1 MPRNASRIAPGK
13 SLAPVAR
20 AALAE
25 YSDRALA
32 VRIAWAIAALALAV
46 AGLAGLWLL
55 YAAPTVNASES
66 SPADAVP
73 TEQPSAASAT
83 DNKPAVNKPAVNEP
97 AVNKPA
103 VNALAVNALAAE
115 KAAVEK
121 PAAPAGDSDVRKWT
135 RGELEALVAI
145 YRDFHAHPELSLQEK
160 TTAERLAKLWR
171 EAGLDVTIGVGGHGV
186 VGLLRNGAGPTVM
199 LRTDLDALP
208 VVERTELAYA
218 SKVKVKDASG
228 AEVGVMHACGHDI
241 HITSLV
247 GVARYLATRRD
258 RWKGTAMFIGQ
269 PAEER
274 VLGAQ
279 AMLADGLFTR
289 FPKPD
294 YALAQHVDSALA
306 AGQVGIRAGY
316 SLANTDS
323 VDIIVKGKGGHGAY
337 PHTTVDPIV
346 QAAELIMALQTIVS
360 REVQPTEPAVITVGS
375 IHGGTKHN
383 IIGDSCHLQ
392 LTVRS
397 YSDQVRE
404 QLLKAIERKAK
415 AVAAGARA
423 PEPTISVTDG
433 TPALFND
440 GKLAARIEGVF
451 RQTFGS
457 ERVVP
462 AEQSMGGEDFS
473 RYGKA
478 GVPILMFRLG
488 AVEAKRLDRYKELGQ
503 DPPSLHSALF
513 YPDAEPTLE
522 TGVVAMASAALE
534 LLK

>member
-1 MPRNASRIAPGK
+1 MRRIADSGA
-13 SLAPVAR
+13 SIR
-20 AALAE
+20 GALGG
-25 YSDRALA
+25 LLT
-32 VRIAWAIAALALAV
+32 VALALGTLSGGSLPGA
-46 AGLAGLWLL
+46 
-55 YAAPTVNASES
+55 E
-66 SPADAVP
+66 PADGV
-73 TEQPSAASAT
+73 
-83 DNKPAVNKPAVNEP
+83 
-97 AVNKPA
+97 
-103 VNALAVNALAAE
+103 
-115 KAAVEK
+115 KA
-121 PAAPAGDSDVRKWT
+121 WT
-135 RGELEALVAI
+135 RGQLETLVAV

-160 TTAERLAKLWR
+160 TTAERLAKFWK
-171 EAGLDVTIGVGGHGV
+171 EAGYEVTTGVGGHGV
-186 VGLLRNGAGPTVM
+186 VALLKNGAGPTVM

-208 VVERTELAYA
+208 VVEKTGLAYA
-218 SKVKVKDASG
+218 SQVKVKDATG
-228 AEVGVMHACGHDI
+228 GDVGVMHACGHDI
-241 HITSLV
+241 HITTLV
-247 GVARYLATRRD
+247 GVARYLAAHKEQ
-258 RWKGTAMFIGQ
+258 WKGTAMFIGQ

-279 AMLADGLFTR
+279 AMLDDGLFKR

-294 YALAQHVDSALA
+294 FAIAQHVDAALA
-306 AGQVGIRAGY
+306 AGHVGIRAGY

-323 VDIIVKGKGGHGAY
+323 VDITVKGKGGHGAY

-346 QAAELIMALQTIVS
+346 QAAELIVALQTIVS
-360 REVQPTEPAVITVGS
+360 REVKPTEPAVITVGS

-397 YSDQVRE
+397 YSDEVRQ
-404 QLLKAIERKAK
+404 QLLQAIERKAK

-423 PEPTISVTDG
+423 PEPVISVTEG

-440 GKLAARIEGVF
+440 EKLSTRIEGVF
-451 RQTFGS
+451 RPLFGAD
-457 ERVVP
+457 RVAP

-488 AVEAKRLDRYKELGQ
+488 AVEAKRLDRYRELGQ

-522 TGVVAMASAALE
+522 TGVVAMTTAVLE